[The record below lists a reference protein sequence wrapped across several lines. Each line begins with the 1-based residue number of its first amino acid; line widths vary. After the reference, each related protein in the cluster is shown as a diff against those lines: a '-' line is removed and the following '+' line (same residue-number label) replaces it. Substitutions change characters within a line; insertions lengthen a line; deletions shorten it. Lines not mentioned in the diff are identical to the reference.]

1 MQENSTYLTPR
12 PWRPTHSFGMPSKK
26 LLIYLFVWN
35 WFGSLLLARKT
46 MVDVKGKELKA
57 AGGGVMGFV
66 LLLVV
71 GSRKK

>member
-1 MQENSTYLTPR
+1 
-12 PWRPTHSFGMPSKK
+12 MPSKK

-46 MVDVKGKELKA
+46 MVDVKGMEMKA